1 MADDS
6 SRVSPGTESQSTDP
20 TAASRAGPLGGFTY
34 ALAPLAAA
42 GLWGGMYVVSKWGFS
57 AIPPL
62 TLGFLRVALGAT
74 ALLALVRWAV
84 APRGTTPEGAFTR
97 TDWRKLVVLGGW
109 VTATIATQFVGTDL
123 TNASQGALLTVLTP
137 VFTLLLGIAV
147 LSEPLTRRKLA
158 GMALAAAGTLIVLA
172 GRYDLAAMAAGN
184 LGGVAALLAAS
195 FAWAAYTVYGKPLVR
210 KYSAL
215 VTATYSTV
223 VAVPMLGVLAL
234 GELAVSGFSLED
246 LSTSLSFPVVGAIV
260 YLGLASTAAAWYL
273 WYKGLE
279 YVDAGTVAV
288 FFFAQP
294 VVGATLG
301 VLLLDERVGGGFLFG
316 GAVMA
321 AGIYVVS
328 TQNDATK

>member
-1 MADDS
+1 MADDQSRASPSGATSDSPDSSGDS
-6 SRVSPGTESQSTDP
+6 SRSES
-20 TAASRAGPLGGFTY
+20 LGGLTY

-42 GLWGGMYVVSKWGFS
+42 ALWGGMYVVSKWSFS
-57 AIPPL
+57 AIPPV
-62 TLGFLRVALGAT
+62 TLGFLRVALGAA
-74 ALLALVRWAV
+74 ALLALVRWGT
-84 APRGTTPEGAFTR
+84 APRGGQPGRNFSR
-97 TDWRKLVVLGGW
+97 SDWRNLIVLGGW

-137 VFTLLLGIAV
+137 VFTLLLGISV
-147 LSEPLTRRKLA
+147 LSEPLTRRKTA
-158 GMALAAAGTLIVLA
+158 GMTLAAAGTLVVLA

-184 LGGVAALLAAS
+184 LGGVAVLLAAS

-223 VAVPMLGVLAL
+223 AAVPMLGGLAL
-234 GELAVSGFSLED
+234 GELLVTGYAVED
-246 LSTSLSFPVVGAIV
+246 VLLSPSLSVAAAVL

-294 VVGATLG
+294 VVGTVLG
-301 VLLLDERVGGGFLFG
+301 VVFLDERVGGGFLFG

-321 AGIYVVS
+321 LGIYVVS
-328 TQNDATK
+328 TSRSG

>member
-1 MADDS
+1 
-6 SRVSPGTESQSTDP
+6 
-20 TAASRAGPLGGFTY
+20 
-34 ALAPLAAA
+34 
-42 GLWGGMYVVSKWGFS
+42 MYVVSKWGFS
-57 AIPPL
+57 AIPPV
-62 TLGFLRVALGAT
+62 TLGFLRVALGAG
-74 ALLALVRWAV
+74 ALLALVRWGV
-84 APRGTTPEGAFTR
+84 TPRGTTPAGEFSRA
-97 TDWRKLVVLGGW
+97 DWRKLVVLGGW
-109 VTATIATQFVGTDL
+109 VTVTITTQFVGTDL

-137 VFTLLLGIAV
+137 VFTLLLCVTA
-147 LSEPLTRRKLA
+147 LSEPLTRRKFA
-158 GMALAAAGTLIVLA
+158 GMALAAAGTLVVLA
-172 GRYDLAAMAAGN
+172 GRYDLGAMAAGN

-223 VAVPMLGVLAL
+223 AAVPMLGVLAL
-234 GELAVSGFSLED
+234 GELAVTGFSLGD
-246 LSTSLSFPVVGAIV
+246 LSASLSVPVVGAIL

-294 VVGATLG
+294 VVGTVLG
-301 VLLLDERVGGGFLFG
+301 VAFLGERVGGGFLVG

-321 AGIYVVS
+321 VGIYLVS
-328 TQNDATK
+328 ARNGEAR